1 LLDGFTERWLFD
13 SALLR
18 GAREAQFVTNC
29 KEVAD
34 VLRFHDQ
41 HSKIFGVEM
50 TPRKCKVETVYQIE
64 ILDANRPE
72 MKEPTTEGGSRSP
85 LCRGRIDQR
94 HILKVLDREL
104 VYDRRGAKIL
114 QRHHACGKDG

>member
-1 LLDGFTERWLFD
+1 LNADWSQPETKCGQSDRRCAHEQLAPDSLLHLLDGFTERWLFD

-72 MKEPTTEGGSRSP
+72 MKEPTTEAALAHRF
-85 LCRGRIDQR
+85 
-94 HILKVLDREL
+94 VAVE
-104 VYDRRGAKIL
+104 
-114 QRHHACGKDG
+114 